1 MKDFNLQDYTAQ
13 IVGIAETN
21 KVGAADA
28 VEYFVVNLNTMS
40 DYYKGAEG
48 INIRELGQ
56 RWNKLNYKVRNKQR
70 KEVVQLVAKK
80 ILPPT
85 TSTRSRK
92 ED

>member
-1 MKDFNLQDYTAQ
+1 MKEFNLQDYIPQ
-13 IVGIAETN
+13 IVGIAEAN

-40 DYYKGAEG
+40 DHYKGASG
-48 INIRELGQ
+48 INVRDLGQ
-56 RWNKLNYKVRNKQR
+56 QWNKLNYKVRNKQR